1 MNNQTDL
8 QLPARDPHIAVLCE
22 RTERLANHIELQR
35 AQLSDLKTRLMAAT
49 RGANPTPYY
58 AWA

>member
-35 AQLSDLKTRLMAAT
+35 AQLSELKTRLIAAT
-49 RGANPTPYY
+49 ITPYY
-58 AWA
+58 TWA